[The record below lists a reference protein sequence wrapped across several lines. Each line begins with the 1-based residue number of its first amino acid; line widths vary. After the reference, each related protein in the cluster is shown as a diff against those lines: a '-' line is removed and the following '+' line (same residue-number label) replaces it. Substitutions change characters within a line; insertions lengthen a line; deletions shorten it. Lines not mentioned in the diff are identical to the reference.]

1 MKKIHWGILIGVFA
15 IITFYATFGIVFA
28 YILLNA
34 IEAETS
40 GYATLFD
47 NWWQTLLFVI
57 DVISIIGLLGSIT
70 MKILFSESNGGGE
83 R

>member
-1 MKKIHWGILIGVFA
+1 MRKIHWGIFIGVFA
-15 IITFYATFGIVFA
+15 IVAFYATFGVVFA

-47 NWWQTLLFVI
+47 NWWQTLLFVV
-57 DVISIIGLLGSIT
+57 DVISVVGLLASIT
-70 MKILFSESNGGGE
+70 MKIIYSGPNEE
-83 R
+83 EV